1 MQIIRN
7 IVQARLYESC
17 IRSGIFYI
25 LLGGFFVYRGLQAV
39 FYMILKKVNT
49 KITYIGICCPG
60 VIAKDNQNETTTLC
74 HEHRFLCTRHDN

>member
-17 IRSGIFYI
+17 VRSGIFYI

-39 FYMILKKVNT
+39 FYMTLKKVNT
-49 KITYIGICCPG
+49 KITYKGIAAQG
-60 VIAKDNQNETTTLC
+60 
-74 HEHRFLCTRHDN
+74 